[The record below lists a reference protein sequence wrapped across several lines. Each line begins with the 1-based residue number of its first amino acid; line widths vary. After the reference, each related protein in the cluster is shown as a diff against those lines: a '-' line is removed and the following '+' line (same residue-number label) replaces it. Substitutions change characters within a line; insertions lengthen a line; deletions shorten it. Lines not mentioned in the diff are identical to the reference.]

1 MVHEKNKDGCFRMR
15 RQQGRS
21 SGQAQAPCDW
31 GHKGGPDKKQ
41 SPAYALEGEEA
52 GARICRA
59 LSILSEM
66 KAVGSFL
73 GSEPPC
79 LVRSLLW
86 LLVENRVKLGRES
99 EMRESVAEGS
109 KRKVQWLTGV

>member
-1 MVHEKNKDGCFRMR
+1 MR
-15 RQQGRS
+15 RQHGRS

-66 KAVGSFL
+66 KAVGSFQS
-73 GSEPPC
+73 GE
-79 LVRSLLW
+79 RA
-86 LLVENRVKLGRES
+86 
-99 EMRESVAEGS
+99 SVSGEKPALASGGEQS
-109 KRKVQWLTGV
+109 QAWT